1 MSKYKPKARHST
13 DFDGFV
19 GTLKDEQMY
28 EDVKWG
34 RRDWK
39 PHVKRQMSAVTIPV
53 DVFYRLLEM
62 DRQVSVVPFEGS
74 IISEEGVK

>member
-1 MSKYKPKARHST
+1 MSKYKPKAQHNAY
-13 DFDGFV
+13 FGGFV

-34 RRDWK
+34 RKDWK
-39 PHVKRQMSAVTIPV
+39 THVKRQMSAVTIPV

-62 DRQVSVVPFEGS
+62 DRQVSVVLFEGS
-74 IISEEGVK
+74 IISEEGVE